1 MRSHIHELWE
11 ELDLEPLYPEPDL
24 DRVMD
29 QVMDRIAAEE
39 PQAEGTAHVIK
50 ERRRPMHKRKLLLSL
65 AAALVVLTGS
75 AVAVG
80 SQLGLLNVF
89 FQGDTSGLEPY
100 VQTDLGSAENEDY
113 RFTVDSAYYDGM
125 TVYATVTVEGLN
137 DQAVEDLKSNRAD
150 AEAHREMW
158 GDALADNML
167 ETGKFGPDTIR
178 ANQDEV
184 TEAAGFWYS
193 GGNGGIHELEAP
205 SDTSRSWQVDFT
217 FSRWLGPL
225 DIPLKVWAGL
235 MGEEYAVEIPLDTV
249 VGAAHLEPDQEFLFN
264 PLTDQRAIL
273 TEVTLTPTQ
282 LYYEIQTVG
291 EMKTDTGWDVM
302 DGRFVLKMKD
312 GSLIT
317 SSQLHGLPS
326 GGKNGWDD
334 GEFAYGVEF
343 HKVLFSDVS
352 EVEAI
357 IFGDTEFPLDGSEPT
372 LADESE
378 RFYPFYVPR
387 YDENGPWCTDVE
399 ALCRGLGA
407 EYIWDEDTQTAT
419 ATYRDV
425 TIQMTVGSSQV
436 LVNGKPV
443 ELTGSVW
450 DEELQDWIDDV
461 PLPIAREDGMLLA
474 PTYLFYNWSAIGDTW
489 DVSISYLHVD
499 GQVNQ
504 DPDRLVVLP

>member
-1 MRSHIHELWE
+1 
-11 ELDLEPLYPEPDL
+11 
-24 DRVMD
+24 
-29 QVMDRIAAEE
+29 
-39 PQAEGTAHVIK
+39 
-50 ERRRPMHKRKLLLSL
+50 MHKRKLLLSL

-80 SQLGLLNVF
+80 NQLGLLNVF

-100 VQTDLGSAENEDY
+100 VQTDLGSAENENF
-113 RFTVDSAYYDGM
+113 RFTVNSAYYDGM
-125 TVYATVTVEGLN
+125 TVYATVTWEGLN
-137 DQAVEDLKSNRAD
+137 DAAVDDIMHSRSDGEF
-150 AEAHREMW
+150 HREMW
-158 GDALADNML
+158 GDAMAEHLM
-167 ETGKFGPDTIR
+167 ETGGTGPDTIVC
-178 ANQDEV
+178 NQREV
-184 TEAAGFWYS
+184 TEAAGYEYT
-193 GGNGGIHELEAP
+193 GGGLGGGDLP
-205 SDTSRSWQVDFT
+205 STETSRSARVEVSFQ
-217 FSRWLGPL
+217 RWLGPV
-225 DIPLKVWAGL
+225 DTPLELWLGF
-235 MGEEYAVEIPLDTV
+235 MGREYSVKIPLDTV
-249 VGAAHLEPDQEFLFN
+249 VGSAHLESDQEFLFN
-264 PLTDQRAIL
+264 PLTDQRAVL
-273 TEVTLTPTQ
+273 TEATLTPTQ

-343 HKVLFSDVS
+343 HKVRFSDVS

-372 LADESE
+372 LADESQ

-443 ELTGSVW
+443 ELTGSIW

-499 GQVNQ
+499 GQVNL

>member
-80 SQLGLLNVF
+80 SQLGLLDVF
-89 FQGDTSGLEPY
+89 FQGDTSALEPY
-100 VQTDLGSAENEDY
+100 VQTDLGSAENEDF

-125 TVYATVTVEGLN
+125 NVYATVTIEGLN
-137 DQAVEDLKSNRAD
+137 EEAVDDLMHSRSD
-150 AEAHREMW
+150 GEFHREMW
-158 GDALADNML
+158 GDEMAEDLM
-167 ETGKFGPDTIR
+167 ETGGTGPDTIMCNQR
-178 ANQDEV
+178 EVVETAGYGYNGGSMGANQISS
-184 TEAAGFWYS
+184 TETA
-193 GGNGGIHELEAP
+193 
-205 SDTSRSWQVDFT
+205 RC
-217 FSRWLGPL
+217 
-225 DIPLKVWAGL
+225 LKVDVGFREW
-235 MGEEYAVEIPLDTV
+235 MGAMDTPLELWVGFMGREYSVEIPLDTV

-317 SSQLHGLPS
+317 SSQLNGLGS
-326 GGKNGWDD
+326 GGKYGWGD

-343 HKVLFSDVS
+343 NKVRFSDVS

-419 ATYRDV
+419 AIYRDV

-436 LVNGKPV
+436 FVNGEPV
-443 ELTGSVW
+443 ELTGDIW
-450 DEELQDWIDDV
+450 DEGHQNVIEDA

-474 PTYLFYNWSAIGDTW
+474 PTYLFYNWSALGDTW

>member
-11 ELDLEPLYPEPDL
+11 DLELSPLYPEPGLDQVM

-29 QVMDRIAAEE
+29 QIKAEE
-39 PQAEGTAHVIK
+39 PEHPASQTR
-50 ERRRPMHKRKLLLSL
+50 RRRPMHKKKLLLSL

-80 SQLGLLNVF
+80 NHLGLLDVF
-89 FQGDTSGLEPY
+89 FKGDTSGLEPY
-100 VQTDLGSAENEDY
+100 VQTELGSAENEDF

-125 TVYATVTVEGLN
+125 NVYATVTIEGLN
-137 DQAVEDLKSNRAD
+137 EEAVDDLMHSRSD
-150 AEAHREMW
+150 GEFHREMW
-158 GDALADNML
+158 GDEMAEHLM
-167 ETGKFGPDTIR
+167 ETGGTGPDTIMCNQR
-178 ANQDEV
+178 EVVETAGVYNGGSMGANQISS
-184 TEAAGFWYS
+184 TQTA
-193 GGNGGIHELEAP
+193 
-205 SDTSRSWQVDFT
+205 RC
-217 FSRWLGPL
+217 
-225 DIPLKVWAGL
+225 LKVDVGFREW
-235 MGEEYAVEIPLDTV
+235 MGAMDTPLELWVGFMGREYSVEIPLDTV
-249 VGAAHLEPDQEFLFN
+249 VGSAHLEPDQEFLFN

-343 HKVLFSDVS
+343 HKVRFSDVS

-443 ELTGSVW
+443 ELTGSIW

-461 PLPIAREDGMLLA
+461 PLPIARENGMLLA

>member
-1 MRSHIHELWE
+1 MFEC
-11 ELDLEPLYPEPDL
+11 
-24 DRVMD
+24 
-29 QVMDRIAAEE
+29 
-39 PQAEGTAHVIK
+39 
-50 ERRRPMHKRKLLLSL
+50 
-65 AAALVVLTGS
+65 
-75 AVAVG
+75 
-80 SQLGLLNVF
+80 
-89 FQGDTSGLEPY
+89 
-100 VQTDLGSAENEDY
+100 
-113 RFTVDSAYYDGM
+113 
-125 TVYATVTVEGLN
+125 
-137 DQAVEDLKSNRAD
+137 
-150 AEAHREMW
+150 
-158 GDALADNML
+158 
-167 ETGKFGPDTIR
+167 
-178 ANQDEV
+178 
-184 TEAAGFWYS
+184 
-193 GGNGGIHELEAP
+193 
-205 SDTSRSWQVDFT
+205 
-217 FSRWLGPL
+217 WLGPL
-225 DIPLKVWAGL
+225 DTPLKLWANW
-235 MGEEYAVEIPLDTV
+235 MGEEYAVEVPLDTV
-249 VGAAHLEPDQEFLFN
+249 VGSAHLEPNQEFLFN
-264 PLTDQRAIL
+264 PLNGQRAIL
-273 TEVTLTPTQ
+273 TEATLTPTQ
-282 LYYEIQTVG
+282 LYYEIQTMG

-317 SSQLHGLPS
+317 SSQLNGLGS
-326 GGKNGWDD
+326 GGKYGWGD

-343 HKVLFSDVS
+343 NKVRFSDVS

-443 ELTGSVW
+443 ELTGSIW

-499 GQVNQ
+499 GQVNL

>member
-1 MRSHIHELWE
+1 MRKEYKRMMDQLSPRE
-11 ELDLEPLYPEPDL
+11 ELVEQVLAQAGAPAEP
-24 DRVMD
+24 R
-29 QVMDRIAAEE
+29 QN
-39 PQAEGTAHVIK
+39 
-50 ERRRPMHKRKLLLSL
+50 RRRPMHKKKLILAL

-75 AVAVG
+75 AMAVG

-100 VQTDLGSAENEDY
+100 VQTDLGSAENEDF
-113 RFTVDSAYYDGM
+113 RFTVNSAYYDGM
-125 TVYATVTVEGLN
+125 TVYATVTWEGLN
-137 DQAVEDLKSNRAD
+137 DAAVDDIMHSRSDGEF
-150 AEAHREMW
+150 HREMW
-158 GDALADNML
+158 GDEMAEHLM
-167 ETGKFGPDTIR
+167 ESGGTGPDTIMS
-178 ANQDEV
+178 NQEEV
-184 TEAAGFWYS
+184 TEAAGYRYT
-193 GGNGGIHELEAP
+193 GGGLGGKDLP
-205 SDTSRSWQVDFT
+205 STDTSRSRTVEVT
-217 FSRWLGPL
+217 FQRWLGPV
-225 DIPLKVWAGL
+225 DTPLELWVGF
-235 MGEEYAVEIPLDTV
+235 MGREYSVEIPLDTV
-249 VGAAHLEPDQEFLFN
+249 VGSAHLEPNQEFLFN

-317 SSQLHGLPS
+317 SSQLNGLGS
-326 GGKNGWDD
+326 GGKYGWGD

-343 HKVLFSDVS
+343 NKVRFSDVS

-443 ELTGSVW
+443 ELTGSIW

-499 GQVNQ
+499 GQVNL

>member
-11 ELDLEPLYPEPDL
+11 DLELSPQYPEPGL

-29 QVMDRIAAEE
+29 RVMDQLEAEE
-39 PQAEGTAHVIK
+39 PERPGSQTR
-50 ERRRPMHKRKLLLSL
+50 RRRPMHKKKLLLSL

-80 SQLGLLNVF
+80 NHLGLLDVF
-89 FQGDTSGLEPY
+89 FKGDTSGLEPY
-100 VQTDLGSAENEDY
+100 VQTELGSAENEDF

-125 TVYATVTVEGLN
+125 NVYATVTVEGLN
-137 DQAVEDLKSNRAD
+137 EQAVEDLKSSRAD
-150 AEAHREMW
+150 ADAHREMW
-158 GDALADNML
+158 GDELADNMIARR
-167 ETGKFGPDTIR
+167 GSGPDTIR
-178 ANQDEV
+178 TNAWDV
-184 TEAAGFWYS
+184 AEAARPGERLGGS
-193 GGNGGIHELEAP
+193 GGSGEIQAP
-205 SDTSRSWQVDFT
+205 SDTSRSWRVRVMFEC
-217 FSRWLGPL
+217 WLGPL
-225 DIPLKVWAGL
+225 DTPLKLWANW
-235 MGEEYAVEIPLDTV
+235 MGEEYAVEVPLDTV
-249 VGAAHLEPDQEFLFN
+249 VGSAHLEPNQEFLFN
-264 PLTDQRAIL
+264 PLNGQRAIL
-273 TEVTLTPTQ
+273 TEATLTPTQ
-282 LYYEIQTVG
+282 LYYEIQTMG

-317 SSQLHGLPS
+317 SSQLNGLGS
-326 GGKNGWDD
+326 GGKYGWGD

-343 HKVLFSDVS
+343 NKVRFSDVS

-407 EYIWDEDTQTAT
+407 AYIWDEDTQTAT

-443 ELTGSVW
+443 ELTGSIW

>member
-1 MRSHIHELWE
+1 M
-11 ELDLEPLYPEPDL
+11 
-24 DRVMD
+24 
-29 QVMDRIAAEE
+29 
-39 PQAEGTAHVIK
+39 
-50 ERRRPMHKRKLLLSL
+50 
-65 AAALVVLTGS
+65 
-75 AVAVG
+75 
-80 SQLGLLNVF
+80 
-89 FQGDTSGLEPY
+89 
-100 VQTDLGSAENEDY
+100 
-113 RFTVDSAYYDGM
+113 
-125 TVYATVTVEGLN
+125 
-137 DQAVEDLKSNRAD
+137 
-150 AEAHREMW
+150 
-158 GDALADNML
+158 
-167 ETGKFGPDTIR
+167 
-178 ANQDEV
+178 
-184 TEAAGFWYS
+184 
-193 GGNGGIHELEAP
+193 
-205 SDTSRSWQVDFT
+205 
-217 FSRWLGPL
+217 
-225 DIPLKVWAGL
+225 
-235 MGEEYAVEIPLDTV
+235 
-249 VGAAHLEPDQEFLFN
+249 FN

-273 TEVTLTPTQ
+273 TEVTLTPTH

-302 DGRFVLKMKD
+302 DGRFVLKMED

-317 SSQLHGLPS
+317 SSQLNGLCS
-326 GGKNGWDD
+326 GGKSGWDD

-343 HKVLFSDVS
+343 NKVRFSDVS

-357 IFGDTEFPLDGSEPT
+357 IFGDTEFPLDSSEPT

-436 LVNGKPV
+436 FVNGEPV
-443 ELTGSVW
+443 ELTGDIW
-450 DEELQDWIDDV
+450 DEGHQNVIEDA

-474 PTYLFYNWSAIGDTW
+474 PTYLFSNWSALGDTW

-499 GQVNQ
+499 GQVNL

>member
-1 MRSHIHELWE
+1 MRKEYKQMMDQLSPRE
-11 ELDLEPLYPEPDL
+11 ELVE
-24 DRVMD
+24 
-29 QVMDRIAAEE
+29 QVLAQAGAHAE
-39 PQAEGTAHVIK
+39 QK
-50 ERRRPMHKRKLLLSL
+50 QNRRRPMHKKKLILAL

-75 AVAVG
+75 AMAVG

-100 VQTDLGSAENEDY
+100 VQTDLGSAENEDF
-113 RFTVDSAYYDGM
+113 RFTVNSAYYDGM
-125 TVYATVTVEGLN
+125 TVYATVTWEGLN
-137 DQAVEDLKSNRAD
+137 DAAVDDIMHSRSDGEF
-150 AEAHREMW
+150 HREIW
-158 GDALADNML
+158 GDEMAEHLM
-167 ETGKFGPDTIR
+167 ESGGTGPDTIMS
-178 ANQDEV
+178 NQEEV
-184 TEAAGFWYS
+184 TEAAGYRYT
-193 GGNGGIHELEAP
+193 GGGLGGKDLP
-205 SDTSRSWQVDFT
+205 STDTSRSRTVEVSFQ
-217 FSRWLGPL
+217 RWLGPV
-225 DIPLKVWAGL
+225 DTPLELWVGF
-235 MGEEYAVEIPLDTV
+235 MGREYSVKIPLDTV
-249 VGAAHLEPDQEFLFN
+249 VGSAHLEPDQEFLFN

-317 SSQLHGLPS
+317 SSQLNGLLS

-343 HKVLFSDVS
+343 NKVRFSDVS

-425 TIQMTVGSSQV
+425 TIQMIVGSSQV

-443 ELTGSVW
+443 ELTGSIW

-474 PTYLFYNWSAIGDTW
+474 PTYLFYNWNTLGDTW

-499 GQVNQ
+499 GQANM
-504 DPDRLVVLP
+504 DPDRLVVFP